1 MERRDRIT
9 PQGTEDEERHGTGS
23 LPLSEGSLERVSGP
37 VPAREWLSW
46 AAQLAPFFCLYVTF
60 GTTLGFLISGAP
72 LILRARGIDLA
83 EVGFLQLIN
92 LPVGLTFLWAV
103 PVDRIRLP
111 RLPHRL
117 GWIVLMQGSAI
128 ALLLILS
135 RGEAWPLPL
144 LFGLALATCFC
155 VATMDIA
162 LEALVVETVGP
173 ERRPYVASAKLCGAS
188 LGGIFGAGLLI
199 AEYDRIGWHGAVLA
213 VAVLNGLCLLPML
226 RYPERALRRISAEAQ
241 RGALALGRLRLLAG
255 RVLVLGLYFAAMF
268 ALTGSNNLALIDL
281 GVPLAEVGLVTGG
294 LSSGINLVMALVSG
308 VLVRRVGTLPLIT
321 VSAAGVAASGL
332 LMLWASATAA
342 PNLGLAASILGILCG
357 GGLGVPVFNMIYRWA
372 QGPQPATDY
381 ALLFGAAFF
390 AAMPLRVGAPA
401 LAGAVGWPVYFA
413 LAVPL
418 YGLAVLLLRGAIAR
432 TLIADRAA
440 GRAVS

>member
-1 MERRDRIT
+1 M
-9 PQGTEDEERHGTGS
+9 S
-23 LPLSEGSLERVSGP
+23 ASGP
-37 VPAREWLSW
+37 GAARDTALPRETGLT
-46 AAQLAPFFCLYVTF
+46 ALARLAPFFCLYVTF

-72 LILRARGIDLA
+72 LILRARGVELA

-92 LPVGLTFLWAV
+92 LPVGLTFLWAAL
-103 PVDRIRLP
+103 VDRLRLP

-128 ALLLILS
+128 ALLAVLS
-135 RGEAWPLPL
+135 RGEAWPLPT
-144 LFGLALATCFC
+144 LFGLAIATCFC

-188 LGGIFGAGLLI
+188 LGGIFGAGVLI
-199 AEYDRIGWHGAVLA
+199 AEYDRLGWELSVLA

-226 RYPERALRRISAEAQ
+226 FYPERRLRLSFPRSA
-241 RGALALGRLRLLAG
+241 RGALDFGRLRRLGG
-255 RVLVLGLYFAAMF
+255 RVAVLGLYFAAIF
-268 ALTGSNNLALIDL
+268 ALSGSNNLALLDL
-281 GVPLAEVGLVTGG
+281 GVPLSEVGLVTGG

-308 VLVRRVGTLPLIT
+308 FLVRRVGTLPLIT

-332 LMLWASATAA
+332 LMLGATAA
-342 PNLGLAASILGILCG
+342 GAPGLGIAAAILGILCG

-390 AAMPLRVGAPA
+390 AALPLRVGAPA
-401 LAGAVGWPVYFA
+401 LAGALGWPAYFA

-418 YGLAVLLLRGAIAR
+418 YGLAVLLLRRAIAR
-432 TLIADRAA
+432 TLEADRAA
-440 GRAVS
+440 DRAAA

>member
-1 MERRDRIT
+1 M
-9 PQGTEDEERHGTGS
+9 S
-23 LPLSEGSLERVSGP
+23 ASGP
-37 VPAREWLSW
+37 GAARDTALPRETGLTALSR
-46 AAQLAPFFCLYVTF
+46 LAPFFCLYVTF

-72 LILRARGIDLA
+72 LILRARGVELA

-92 LPVGLTFLWAV
+92 LPVGLTFLWAAL
-103 PVDRIRLP
+103 VDRLRLP

-128 ALLLILS
+128 ALLAVLS
-135 RGEAWPLPL
+135 RGEAWPLPT
-144 LFGLALATCFC
+144 LFALAIATCFC

-188 LGGIFGAGLLI
+188 LGGIFGAGVLI
-199 AEYDRIGWHGAVLA
+199 AEYDRLGWELSVLA

-226 RYPERALRRISAEAQ
+226 FYPERRLRLRFPRSA
-241 RGALALGRLRLLAG
+241 RGALDFGRLRRLGG
-255 RVLVLGLYFAAMF
+255 RVAVLGLYFAAIF
-268 ALTGSNNLALIDL
+268 ALSGSNNLALLDL
-281 GVPLAEVGLVTGG
+281 GVPLSEVGLVTGG

-308 VLVRRVGTLPLIT
+308 FLVRRVGTLPLIT

-332 LMLWASATAA
+332 LMLGATAA
-342 PNLGLAASILGILCG
+342 GSPGLGIAAAILGILCG

-390 AAMPLRVGAPA
+390 AALPLRVGAPA
-401 LAGAVGWPVYFA
+401 LAGALGWPAYFA

-418 YGLAVLLLRGAIAR
+418 YGLAVLLLRRAIAR
-432 TLIADRAA
+432 TLEADRAA
-440 GRAVS
+440 DRAAA